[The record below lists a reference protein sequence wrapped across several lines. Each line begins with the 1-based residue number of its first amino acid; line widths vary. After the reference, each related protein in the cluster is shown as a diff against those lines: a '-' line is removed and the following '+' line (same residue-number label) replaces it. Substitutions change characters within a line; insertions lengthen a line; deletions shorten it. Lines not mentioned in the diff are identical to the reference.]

1 MPFRKF
7 RYVYCSINLC
17 KLHHKCVGMPVYPP
31 LALSIPRPPCET
43 ETGGATACQRGEPL
57 LQVVTTE
64 DEEVASLTQA
74 APGREQP
81 EYWVE
86 RGFFSNLDPA
96 YIKVII
102 DVFAFEVLFYDFV

>member
-1 MPFRKF
+1 MGAEAG
-7 RYVYCSINLC
+7 VD
-17 KLHHKCVGMPVYPP
+17 G
-31 LALSIPRPPCET
+31 ALDANST
-43 ETGGATACQRGEPL
+43 EQAGPSNQHQPEGSKAGSESR
-57 LQVVTTE
+57 
-64 DEEVASLTQA
+64 VASLTQA